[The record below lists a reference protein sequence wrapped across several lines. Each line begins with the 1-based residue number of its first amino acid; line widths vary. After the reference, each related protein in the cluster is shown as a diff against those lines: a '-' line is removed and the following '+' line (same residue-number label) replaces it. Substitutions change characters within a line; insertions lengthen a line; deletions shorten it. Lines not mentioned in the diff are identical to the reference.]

1 MSYKIYL
8 VEDEEN
14 LNKVL
19 SSYIKKEGWNI
30 KSFTNGN
37 DALKVIKEEP
47 DIWVLD
53 IMLPDTDGF
62 EILNKIK
69 LNNNKTPV
77 IFISARDAQIDR
89 VIGLDMGSDDYL
101 AKPFL
106 PRELIIR
113 IKKMLERTYGNK
125 KGNIITEKYKID
137 LDRRTI
143 YTLKD
148 EEIELTSKEFDL
160 IVLLIKN
167 TGIAFSREKILN
179 ELWGEDYF
187 GSDRVVDD
195 LVRRI
200 RKKLPDISLETI
212 YGYGY
217 RMNENEN

>member
-19 SSYIKKEGWNI
+19 SSYIKKEGWDI
-30 KSFTNGN
+30 KSFTKGN

-113 IKKMLERTYGNK
+113 IKKMLERTYGKK

-148 EEIELTSKEFDL
+148 EEIELTSREFDL

-200 RKKLPDISLETI
+200 RKKLPDINLETI